1 MIIYFLSAP
10 TAYDCTFEQ
19 GFCQWTQSM
28 TDNFNWTRAQ
38 GPTGSS
44 LTGPTNDHTTGK
56 GMCHLNFAADDT
68 FKNLILTPES
78 ATKNLQQTT
87 FSKFEGKVHLLQ
99 RFNSNYK
106 KRHQKNLQQYIF
118 KFFKD
123 LILAPFNSTK
133 NLQQTRFSNFN
144 G

>member
-1 MIIYFLSAP
+1 MLLEEVFEKIILKVSRHHQKCDKNTQNAKFKIITMTFWYFNMRITMIIYFLSAP

-56 GMCHLNFAADDT
+56 GTYHQKFAADEV
-68 FKNLILTPES
+68 FKPRVQCTL
-78 ATKNLQQTT
+78 
-87 FSKFEGKVHLLQ
+87 
-99 RFNSNYK
+99 
-106 KRHQKNLQQYIF
+106 
-118 KFFKD
+118 FKD
-123 LILAPFNSTK
+123 LTLTPK
-133 NLQQTRFSNFN
+133 NVNKRICSR
-144 G
+144 